1 MNHNNAILVYLL
13 KNNNRWVSIKD
24 VRDYTAGAC
33 KSECY
38 KVGTRMSDLRVKYG
52 YPIINDKK
60 IIDGV
65 VHSSYKMELNRET
78 LVILR
83 SLWPFKKPPH
93 YSSLLGPNHYG
104 RVFNKLYQ

>member
-52 YPIINDKK
+52 YPVINDKK
-60 IIDGV
+60 IINGV
-65 VHSSYKMELNRET
+65 VHSSYKIELKPDT
-78 LVILR
+78 LVRLR
-83 SLWPFKKPPH
+83 SLWPFNKPPH
-93 YSSLLGPNHYG
+93 YNKVVGPNFYG
-104 RVFNKLYQ
+104 RSLKLYQ